1 MGTGRAIAL
10 ALAQAG
16 AQIVVADL
24 DEAGGEETARLAS
37 GEGRAGFARV
47 DMTDAGQIAELIES
61 TGPSILINNAGGGGH
76 VAPHFPDASPE
87 QWEATMNLN
96 LLGAMRA
103 TQHALRSMFDAGEGA
118 IVNVA
123 STAGVGLAP
132 YQSPEYAAAK
142 AGLIRF
148 TSTLT
153 DLGSVRVNCLVPDWV
168 ATERVSAA
176 ERATNPPPIP
186 LETIASATL
195 RLVRDDELSGRI
207 MLVERGAAPRLL
219 DPSSSSL

>member
-1 MGTGRAIAL
+1 MGTGRALAL
-10 ALAQAG
+10 ALARAG

-24 DEAGGEETARLAS
+24 DEAGGEETARLAC
-37 GEGRAGFARV
+37 GGRAGFARV
-47 DMTDAGQIAELIES
+47 DMTDAGQIAELITS

-76 VAPHFPDASPE
+76 IAPHFPDATPE

-103 TQHALRSMFDAGEGA
+103 TQHALRSMLDAGEGA

-153 DLGSVRVNCLVPDWV
+153 GLGSVRVNCLVPDWV

-195 RLVRDDELSGRI
+195 GLVRDDELSGRI

-219 DPSSSSL
+219 DPSLSFL